1 MDGVV
6 YYQVGNFVAQWNRML
21 TSLFT
26 LKKHWKGPIA
36 LVTDSEP
43 PAKIAA
49 ELQVVRTVIPPS
61 KSWYVGRTYLSDLSP
76 FDRFVSLDSDTM
88 VFGDISPMIPT
99 DERIVVTP
107 WANLDPNASKEDRAA
122 QLARMASV
130 RFYELVDRGIM
141 HPSHYQALLNSG
153 VPIANTGVLGLYKGL
168 PFAEEWRYLSDLMV
182 EPLQN
187 RVVDDER
194 ALQMLLLDGIPC
206 RWETD
211 RYNRL
216 CSEYRRRRPKPDD
229 TVVWHYIG
237 GIIKPIEQEYY
248 ATQLEMAEA
257 GWLELTRWQKK
268 WFSERWKKGWFAA
281 RS

>member
-26 LKKHWKGPIA
+26 LKKHWQGPIA

-49 ELQVVRTVIPPS
+49 ELQVIKAEIPPS

-76 FDRFVSLDSDTM
+76 FDRFLSLDSDTL
-88 VFGDISPMIPT
+88 VFGDVSPMIPT

-107 WANLDPNASKEDRAA
+107 WADLLPVDSEYDGRAA
-122 QLARMASV
+122 QLRRMASV

-141 HPSHYQALLNSG
+141 HPSHYDALLASG
-153 VPIANTGVLGLYKGL
+153 VQIANTGVLGLYKGL

-182 EPLQN
+182 EPLQG

-194 ALQMLLLDGIPC
+194 ALQLLILDGIPH

-216 CSEYRRRRPKPDD
+216 CSEYRRRRPNPDD

-237 GIIKPIEQEYY
+237 GIMKPVEEEYY
-248 ATQLEMAEA
+248 AIQLEMAEA
-257 GWLELTRWQKK
+257 GWIELNRWQRK
-268 WFSERWKKGWFAA
+268 WFSSRK
-281 RS
+281 